1 MTPAAPSILDIS
13 TREVAPEALAE
24 LLVAGDYEVL
34 RLTQPRFD
42 TAELVAALD
51 RVRRRFPLRPRHQD
65 PTYRGI
71 CLQTCSDTDD
81 PLYGLLNLRR
91 ARGARPAIE
100 PTAIA
105 GEFAAVFE
113 ALSPHVALDRG
124 RLLELHPDHVMPF
137 HTDGAG
143 NRRLHIA
150 ITTARDCFIEFEA
163 GGSYHLPADGS
174 CFLVNTERGHR
185 ATNRSPAPR
194 IHLVFQACSL
204 AAARDARATPKL
216 CATITRHPARAPLD
230 LESLRR
236 ALDALDWQHANHRY
250 AKAGK
255 ILSRATETAADET
268 ALTVVTEF
276 ATLDDL
282 GDFLQAGAIERLRSL
297 LAGQGYRLETEIR

>member
-24 LLVAGDYEVL
+24 LLGAGDYEVL
-34 RLTQPRFD
+34 RLARPRFGTD
-42 TAELVAALD
+42 RLVAALE
-51 RVRRRFPLRPRHQD
+51 RVRRRFPLRPRNQD
-65 PTYRGI
+65 PSYRGI
-71 CLQTCSDTDD
+71 CLQSCSDTDD

-91 ARGARPAIE
+91 ARGAQPAIE

-124 RLLELHPDHVMPF
+124 RLLELHPGHVMPF
-137 HTDGAG
+137 HSDGAG
-143 NRRLHIA
+143 NRRLHIP
-150 ITTARDCFIEFEA
+150 ITTARDCLVEFED
-163 GGSYHLPADGS
+163 GGAFHLPADGS
-174 CFLVNTERGHR
+174 CFLMNTERGHR

-194 IHLVFQACSL
+194 VHLVFQARSL

-230 LESLRR
+230 LAGLRR
-236 ALDALDWQHANHRY
+236 ALGALDWQHANHRY

-255 ILSRATETAADET
+255 ILSRATEVATDGT
-268 ALTVVTEF
+268 ALTLVTEF
-276 ATLDDL
+276 VTLDDL

-297 LAGQGYRLETEIR
+297 LAEQGYRLETEIR